1 MIELLIS
8 CLMPVREAEF
18 PSQSGLLPAAVLLP
32 VVVRPAGPGLLLTL
46 RTAPLAQHPGQV
58 SFPGGRREPGDADPM
73 ATALRETQEEIGLD
87 PARVEVAGVLPTYS
101 TVTGF
106 SVVPVVGL
114 LEPPIDLKPD
124 PREVAEVFEVALEVV
139 LDPRRYRRGTT
150 TYQGVERSYW
160 ILEHGEQR
168 IWGATAGILRG
179 LCMRVEE
186 RAAGGRPG

>member
-46 RTAPLAQHPGQV
+46 RTAHLAQHPGQV

-139 LDPRRYRRGTT
+139 LDPRRYRRGT
-150 TYQGVERSYW
+150 
-160 ILEHGEQR
+160 
-168 IWGATAGILRG
+168 
-179 LCMRVEE
+179 
-186 RAAGGRPG
+186 